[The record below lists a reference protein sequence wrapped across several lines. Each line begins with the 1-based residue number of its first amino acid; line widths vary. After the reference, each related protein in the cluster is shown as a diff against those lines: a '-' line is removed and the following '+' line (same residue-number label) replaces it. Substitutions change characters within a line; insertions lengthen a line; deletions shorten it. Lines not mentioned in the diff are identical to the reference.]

1 MDRLARVLV
10 GAFALGLSLSPTLAG
25 AAKSAA
31 PHPAV
36 PRALSVTQHLAAPP
50 AGVSELK
57 FADIFKLPVGP
68 KGLEP
73 TDRLRSLDGKRV
85 RIVGY
90 MVQQEAPVA
99 GSFLLSPLP
108 VTAGDEDESLAD
120 DIPASAIL
128 VQLPNA
134 KGDIVP
140 GMPGLIQVAGILHVG
155 ATEMPAN
162 DRVAAAHIT
171 LDARPERAL
180 LRFARDT
187 ARARKNSR

>member
-1 MDRLARVLV
+1 MVRLARVFA
-10 GAFALGLSLSPTLAG
+10 GALALGVCVPSSYAESATAHH
-25 AAKSAA
+25 AATSAT
-31 PHPAV
+31 V
-36 PRALSVTQHLAAPP
+36 PRALAVKRQLGAPP
-50 AGVSELK
+50 AGVAELK

-73 TDRLRSLDGKRV
+73 TDKLRSLDGKRV

-99 GSFLLSPLP
+99 GTFLLSPLP

-120 DIPASAIL
+120 DIPASAVM

-134 KGDIVP
+134 KGAIVP
-140 GMPGLIQVAGILHVG
+140 GLPGLIQVRGTLHVG
-155 ATEMPAN
+155 ATVLPGN

-171 LDARPERAL
+171 LDQQPERAL
-180 LRFARDT
+180 LRLAREST
-187 ARARKNSR
+187 RARKR